1 LIQVIA
7 RIGIAPSIGSGAGG
21 LIVSQQASE
30 DLKAKP
36 AGMPIAAL
44 VRAHPLA
51 VFIGLTYGYSWAE
64 LALLGGILH
73 APAAL
78 TIGLT
83 TFASTVAAITVAAV
97 TEGRGAVIELFRPLM
112 RWGFGW
118 RWYAFVLALLPAA
131 YLAATGAIA
140 GAPASPPHSIS
151 AALVTYLVVFAITC
165 LIGGP
170 LGEEPGWRGFALPRL
185 QARFGPLTGAIIL
198 GALWGPW
205 HLPQY
210 LVGDWAAQNGGVH
223 PLSVGVFL
231 AVVVAISIVL
241 AWIWNVTRGSL
252 PAVILAHTS
261 INASQIALVDP
272 LFPNQAGGEL
282 GALIGFGALA
292 ALIVVV
298 TRGRLGMPLT

>member
-1 LIQVIA
+1 M
-7 RIGIAPSIGSGAGG
+7 
-21 LIVSQQASE
+21 SQQASE

-36 AGMPIAAL
+36 VAMPIAEL

-51 VFIGLTYGYSWAE
+51 AFIALTYGYSWLE
-64 LALLGGILH
+64 LALLAGILH

-83 TFASTVAAITVAAV
+83 TFASTAAAITVAAV
-97 TEGRGAVIELFRPLM
+97 TEGHGAVLALFRPLT
-112 RWGFGW
+112 RWSFGW
-118 RWYAFVLALLPAA
+118 RSYGLVLLLLPAV
-131 YLAATGAIA
+131 YLVAIGAIA
-140 GAPASPPHSIS
+140 GAPPSPPNSIVV
-151 AALVTYLVVFAITC
+151 AVVTYLVVFALTC

-185 QARFGPLTGAIIL
+185 QARFGHLTGAIIL

-210 LVGDWAAQNGGVH
+210 LVGDWAAQNGGIH
-223 PLSVGVFL
+223 PLSIAIFL
-231 AVVVAISIVL
+231 VVVVAISIVL
-241 AWIWNVTRGSL
+241 AWIWNVTQGSL

-272 LFPNQAGGEL
+272 LFPSQAGSEL

-292 ALIVVV
+292 MLIVVV
-298 TRGRLGMPLT
+298 TRGRLGMPSA